1 MRVLFPFIIA
11 LIGVC
16 GPLSAEMVFENKT
29 VEIVVEPGQNLA
41 MGLFPFKIVEK
52 DEVIVK
58 ADAFC
63 TCLTPQVPLGVDRT
77 PKLNWKVGEKGV
89 IQGRFETKQ
98 FLGTVEKSIK
108 IFLAGRD
115 EPMILNFKVVIPE
128 LIKIDPSTL
137 KWSKGGLADERVVRI
152 TVNHD
157 KPIKILSD
165 MGNND
170 KVFPYQLKTI
180 KEGWEYELRLKPTS
194 TEKPGM
200 GMISLRTDSPFPRFK
215 RRVLYAVVQPKMSG
229 KPVKIR

>member
-1 MRVLFPFIIA
+1 MKLLIPFVIA
-11 LIGVC
+11 LFGVC
-16 GPLSAEMVFENKT
+16 GSLSAEMVFENKT
-29 VEIVVEPGQNLA
+29 VGVVVEPGQNLA
-41 MGLFPFKIVEK
+41 MGLFPFKIVGE
-52 DEVIVK
+52 DERIVK

-63 TCLTPQVPLGVDRT
+63 TCLTPQVPLGSDRA

-89 IQGRFETKQ
+89 IKGRFETKQ

-115 EPMILNFKVVIPE
+115 EPTILNFQVVIPE
-128 LIKIDPSTL
+128 LIKLTPSTL
-137 KWSKGGLADERVVRI
+137 KWSKGGVADERVVRI
-152 TVNHD
+152 TINHD

-170 KVFPYQLKTI
+170 KIFPYQLKTI
-180 KEGWEYELRLKPTS
+180 KEGWEYEIRLKPTS

-215 RRVLYAVVQPKMSG
+215 RRVLYAVVQPKVSG
-229 KPVKIR
+229 KPATIR

>member
-1 MRVLFPFIIA
+1 MKFPILFIVA
-11 LIGVC
+11 LIGVF
-16 GPLSAEMVFENKT
+16 GSLSAEMVFENKT
-29 VEIVVEPGQNLA
+29 VEVVVKPGQNLA
-41 MGLFPFKIVEK
+41 MGLFPFKIVGE
-52 DEVIVK
+52 DERIVK

-63 TCLTPQVPLGVDRT
+63 TCLTPQVPLGSDRT

-89 IQGRFETKQ
+89 IKGRFETKQ

-108 IFLAGRD
+108 VFLAGRD
-115 EPMILNFKVVIPE
+115 EPVILNFQVIIPE
-128 LIKIDPSTL
+128 LIKLEPSTL
-137 KWSKGGLADERVVRI
+137 KWSKGDLADERVVKI

-170 KVFPYQLKTI
+170 KVFPYKLKTI

-194 TEKPGM
+194 TEEPGM

-215 RRVLYAVVQPKMSG
+215 RRVLYAVVQPKMAG
-229 KPVKIR
+229 KPLKIR